1 LFLLKTCA
9 KNNQIERPEKKT
21 LTRDLSKPV
30 PKAVATG
37 YHDPNQPRRKS
48 LQKNIMM
55 TKTIASLLLTLLISG
70 GSSSALAQKR
80 KSIVD
85 LIVRGGTV
93 VTMDGSRRVIENGG
107 VAIKSG
113 RIVAVG
119 NASEIDRAF
128 AAREIVNAAGKVV
141 IPGLINGHTHV
152 PMVLFRGLAD
162 DLDLQEWLTKY
173 IFPAEAK
180 NVTEDFVRVGTRLGL
195 AEMIR
200 GGTTTYCD
208 MYYFED
214 AIADE
219 TFKAGMRGVLGET
232 VIDFPVA
239 DNKTNA
245 EAMAYVEK
253 FVGKWKGNA
262 LIVPAIAPH
271 APYTV
276 SEDHLKAVRA
286 FSDRTG
292 APIVTHISET
302 KREVD
307 DSIKA
312 KGASPVDYLNRIGF
326 LGNRVIAAHMV
337 WPTTEELGLLKRLGV
352 GIVHNPQSNMKLAS
366 GVAPVP
372 EMLKENLPVGLG
384 TDGAASNND
393 LNLWEE
399 MDTAAKLHKLISK
412 DPKVVTAEEAFEMA
426 TLRGARALHLEKEIG
441 SIEKGKRA
449 DLVIVDQDDLN
460 QMPSYNIYS
469 DLVYATKAAD
479 VRTVIVEGRV
489 IMRDRRLLTLN
500 EETIKADA
508 RRYRQRI
515 IESLGAKT
523 VPEE

>member
-1 LFLLKTCA
+1 MGAAVPAQAQGRKT
-9 KNNQIERPEKKT
+9 T
-21 LTRDLSKPV
+21 
-30 PKAVATG
+30 
-37 YHDPNQPRRKS
+37 
-48 LQKNIMM
+48 
-55 TKTIASLLLTLLISG
+55 
-70 GSSSALAQKR
+70 
-80 KSIVD
+80 VD
-85 LIVRGGTV
+85 LIIRGGTI
-93 VTMDGSRRVIENGG
+93 VTMDGSRRVIDNG
-107 VAIKSG
+107 A
-113 RIVAVG
+113 VAVKDG
-119 NASEIDRAF
+119 RVMDVGKTADIEGKY
-128 AAREIVNAAGKVV
+128 AAREIINGTGKVV
-141 IPGLINGHTHV
+141 IPGLVNGHTHV
-152 PMVLFRGLAD
+152 PMTLFRGIAD

-200 GGTTTYCD
+200 SGTTTYCD

-245 EAMAYVEK
+245 EAMAYVER
-253 FVGKWKGNA
+253 FVKHWQGNA

-276 SEDHLKAVRA
+276 SQEHLQAVRA
-286 FSDRTG
+286 LSDRTG
-292 APIVTHISET
+292 APIVIHISET

-307 DSIKA
+307 DSIKD
-312 KGASPVDYLNRIGF
+312 KGASPIDYLNRFGF
-326 LGNRVIAAHMV
+326 LNDRVIAAHVV
-337 WPTTEELGLLKRLGV
+337 WPSEEELGLLKKLGV

-372 EMLKENLPVGLG
+372 AMLKDDLPVGLG

-412 DPKVVTAEEAFEMA
+412 DPKVVSAQEAFEMA
-426 TLRGARALHLEKEIG
+426 TIRGARALHLEKEIG

-449 DLVIVDQDDLN
+449 DIVIVDLDDLN
-460 QMPSYNIYS
+460 QTPFYNIYS
-469 DLVYATKAAD
+469 DLVYSAKASD
-479 VRTVIVEGRV
+479 VRTVVIEGRV
-489 IMRDRRLLTLN
+489 VMRDGRLLTLN
-500 EETIKADA
+500 EATIKVDA
-508 RRYRQRI
+508 RKYRERI
-515 IESLGAKT
+515 VKSVGIKT
-523 VPEE
+523 VPNE

>member
-1 LFLLKTCA
+1 
-9 KNNQIERPEKKT
+9 
-21 LTRDLSKPV
+21 
-30 PKAVATG
+30 
-37 YHDPNQPRRKS
+37 
-48 LQKNIMM
+48 MM
-55 TKTIASLLLTLLISG
+55 TRSIASLLMFLLISG
-70 GSSSALAQKR
+70 GASSVWAQKR

-85 LIVRGGTV
+85 LIIRGGTV
-93 VTMDGSRRVIENGG
+93 VTMDGAHRVIEDGAIAVKGG
-107 VAIKSG
+107 RV
-113 RIVAVG
+113 VAVDDTKD
-119 NASEIDRAF
+119 IDRRY
-128 AAREIVNAAGKVV
+128 AAREVINAGGKVV

-152 PMVLFRGLAD
+152 PMTLFRGIAD

-195 AEMIR
+195 AEMLR
-200 GGTTTYCD
+200 SGTTTYCD

-232 VIDFPVA
+232 LIDFPVP
-239 DNKTNA
+239 DNKTY
-245 EAMAYVEK
+245 EEGLVYTER
-253 FVGKWKGNA
+253 FVKKWQGNP
-262 LIVPAIAPH
+262 LIIPAIAPH

-276 SEDHLKAVRA
+276 SEEHLKAARA
-286 FSDRTG
+286 LSDRTG
-292 APIVTHISET
+292 APIVIHISET

-307 DSIKA
+307 DSLKA

-326 LGNRVIAAHMV
+326 LNNRVIAAHMV
-337 WPTTEELGLLKRLGV
+337 WPSDGELDLLKKLGV

-372 EMLKENLPVGLG
+372 KMLRENLPVGLG

-399 MDTAAKLHKLISK
+399 MDSAAKLHKLISN

-426 TLRGARALHLEKEIG
+426 TIRGARALHLEKEIG

-449 DLVIVDQDDLN
+449 DIVIVDLESLN
-460 QMPSYNIYS
+460 QTPSYNIYS
-469 DLVYATKAAD
+469 DLVYSTKGAD
-479 VRTVIVEGRV
+479 VRTVIIEGRV
-489 IMRDRRLLTLN
+489 VMRDRRLLTLN

-508 RRYRQRI
+508 RRYRERI
-515 IESLGAKT
+515 VKSVGVKT
-523 VPEE
+523 VPED

>member
-1 LFLLKTCA
+1 MPGLEVDALRTCFLRSPDFDD
-9 KNNQIERPEKKT
+9 ER
-21 LTRDLSKPV
+21 SKPFDMFKTFISFAV
-30 PKAVATG
+30 LFAMMSNTSSPTASAQSGKAGA
-37 YHDPNQPRRKS
+37 
-48 LQKNIMM
+48 
-55 TKTIASLLLTLLISG
+55 
-70 GSSSALAQKR
+70 
-80 KSIVD
+80 D
-85 LIVRGGTV
+85 LIVVGGTI
-93 VTMDGSRRVIENGG
+93 VTMNNARDVIENGAIA
-107 VAIKSG
+107 VAHG

-119 NASEIDRAF
+119 PRGGIEKRYF
-128 AAREIVNAAGKVV
+128 ARGTLDAGGRIV
-141 IPGLINGHTHV
+141 IPGLINGHTHI
-152 PMVLFRGLAD
+152 PMTLFRGLAD

-180 NVTEDFVRVGTRLGL
+180 NVTEEFVRAGTRLGM
-195 AEMIR
+195 AEMLR

-219 TFKAGMRGVLGET
+219 TSKAGMRAVLGET

-245 EAMAYVEK
+245 EAMAYVET
-253 FVGKWKGNA
+253 FVKKWQGNP

-276 SEDHLKAVRA
+276 SEEHLKAVRA

-312 KGASPVDYLNRIGF
+312 KGAAPIDYLNRIGF
-326 LGNRVIAAHMV
+326 LNNRVIAAHVV
-337 WPTTEELGLLKRLGV
+337 WPTEEELDLLKKLGV

-372 EMLKENLPVGLG
+372 EMLKQDLPVGLG

-399 MDTAAKLHKLISK
+399 MDTAALLHKVISK
-412 DPKVVTAEEAFEMA
+412 DPKVVPAEAAFEMA
-426 TLRGARALHLEKEIG
+426 TIRGARALHLEKEIG

-449 DLVIVDQDDLN
+449 DLVIVDLDDLN
-460 QMPSYNIYS
+460 QTPYYNIYS
-469 DLVYATKAAD
+469 DLVYSAKASD
-479 VRTVIVEGRV
+479 VRTVI
-489 IMRDRRLLTLN
+489 
-500 EETIKADA
+500 
-508 RRYRQRI
+508 
-515 IESLGAKT
+515 IE
-523 VPEE
+523 